1 LKGWLIALLQRLNL
15 KTKEQHTEHAY
26 YTDAI
31 SFNAGK
37 LELATIGIVKAEIK
51 KQFDIQS
58 EVFVADVNWEN
69 IIQALKQVK
78 PLTVTDIPKFPH
90 VERDLALLVND
101 DTQANEL
108 IKMANSLS
116 NPLIKNVKVFD
127 VYRGDK
133 LPQGKKSYAINF
145 TIQDELKTLVDTEID
160 AVMQSLI
167 ALYTKSGFELRN

>member
-1 LKGWLIALLQRLNL
+1 
-15 KTKEQHTEHAY
+15 
-26 YTDAI
+26 
-31 SFNAGK
+31 
-37 LELATIGIVKAEIK
+37 
-51 KQFDIQS
+51 
-58 EVFVADVNWEN
+58 
-69 IIQALKQVK
+69 
-78 PLTVTDIPKFPH
+78 
-90 VERDLALLVND
+90 
-101 DTQANEL
+101 
-108 IKMANSLS
+108 MANSLS